1 MNVALGPRFLI
12 PAPEERF
19 RMMMRRVRLVRA
31 HTNGFYRLAGYVCFL
46 YVLADKCKR

>member
-19 RMMMRRVRLVRA
+19 RMMMLRVRLVR